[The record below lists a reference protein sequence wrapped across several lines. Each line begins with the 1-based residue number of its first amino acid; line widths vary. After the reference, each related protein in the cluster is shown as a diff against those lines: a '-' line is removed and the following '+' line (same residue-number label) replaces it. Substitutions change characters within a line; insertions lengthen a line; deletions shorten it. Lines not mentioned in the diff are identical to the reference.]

1 MVNAILMTIVFGLV
15 SILIFFRF
23 KNQQNMFK
31 SHGTITK
38 NSSLND
44 LLSAL
49 KNDVYHQIDKA
60 NYKCFVKTLETDQ
73 IEIEINTTGKNIN
86 IDLDVKPK
94 HFKIGLPENISPTF
108 FDRVFL
114 SALNAKLLKLSDL
127 ELLTDVNDGQY
138 FCRQSLK
145 CAKKNCPDLDH
156 LNNLIKKG
164 RQYFSEFNFLD
175 QFALQHPFFQY
186 IESNDYQAEYC
197 ENQVL
202 VRFSKK
208 TASHHLSVYFA
219 PEIDLLMLVSTQ
231 LVEGNVVE
239 DFLEA
244 ESSGHQFYD
253 KTSELP
259 QIIYP
264 EVEEFESLERE
275 LTKIPKSDEEE

>member
-1 MVNAILMTIVFGLV
+1 MLNAILMAMVFGLV
-15 SILIFFRF
+15 SILIFFRL
-23 KNQQNMFK
+23 KNQHNVPNAQANK
-31 SHGTITK
+31 TK
-38 NSSLND
+38 NNNMND
-44 LLSAL
+44 LLNAL
-49 KNDVYHQIDKA
+49 KNEDFFQIDKA
-60 NYKCFVKTLETDQ
+60 NYKSFNKTLDSDH
-73 IEIEINTTGKNIN
+73 IEIEINTTGKKIN

-94 HFKIGLPENISPTF
+94 DFKIGLPDNISPTF

-145 CAKKNCPDLDH
+145 CAKNNCPDMAQ
-156 LNNLIKKG
+156 LNSLIKKG
-164 RQYFSEFNFLD
+164 REYFSEFNFLD
-175 QFALQHPFFQY
+175 QPALQHPFFEY
-186 IESNDYQAEYC
+186 IQSRDYEAEFC

-208 TASHHLSVYFA
+208 TATHNLSVYFA
-219 PEIDLLMLVSTQ
+219 PEIDLLMLVSTT
-231 LVEGNVVE
+231 LADGNVVE

-244 ESSGHQFYD
+244 ESRGHQFYD

-264 EVEEFESLERE
+264 EAEEFELLEGE
-275 LTKIPKSDEEE
+275 LTKISENDEEE